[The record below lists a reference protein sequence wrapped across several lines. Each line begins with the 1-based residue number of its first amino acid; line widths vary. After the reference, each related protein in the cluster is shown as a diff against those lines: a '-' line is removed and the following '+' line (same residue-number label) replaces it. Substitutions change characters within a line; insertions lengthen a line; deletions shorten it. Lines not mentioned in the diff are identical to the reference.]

1 MMFGENVQG
10 YDIPV
15 LNEREVRAGAGIL
28 FFFSLTVF
36 LGAWHV
42 DQLLPGQMMI
52 VAFFVDFLIRV
63 FNPRFSPSLILG
75 RIAVAHQTPE
85 YTAAAPKRFA
95 WWIGLGLA
103 SIMLVTIVFLHNMSL
118 LNFAI
123 CGLCI
128 FLLFMES
135 SFGICLG
142 CIVYHKLLKTEMTL
156 CAGGVCEIKQK
167 EPIQEIKFSQL
178 LVLIGFFVFLYGA
191 FFLLQQHPKE
201 HGKPNHQLLHDLKNF
216 SSQPPVLEKPVENQH
231 HAH

>member
-1 MMFGENVQG
+1 MFGEMVKD

-36 LGAWHV
+36 LGAWHA

-52 VAFFVDFLIRV
+52 VAFFADFLIRV
-63 FNPRFSPSLILG
+63 FQPRFSPSLILG
-75 RIAVAHQTPE
+75 RIVVANQTPE

-103 SIMLVTIVFLHNMSL
+103 SIMLVTIVFMHNMSV

-123 CGLCI
+123 CALCI
-128 FLLFMES
+128 VLLFMES

-142 CIVYHKLLKTEMTL
+142 CIVYNKLLKKEITL

-167 EPIQEIKFSQL
+167 EPIQEVKSSQRI
-178 LVLIGFFVFLYGA
+178 VLILFFVFLSGT
-191 FFLLQQHPKE
+191 FSLLQHHQHPKE
-201 HGKPNHQLLHDLKNF
+201 HGKPNHQFLHDLKNP
-216 SSQPPVLEKPVENQH
+216 SSQTPEKPAENQH
-231 HAH
+231 HHH

>member
-1 MMFGENVQG
+1 MFGEKVQG

-28 FFFSLTVF
+28 FFFSLTMF
-36 LGAWHV
+36 LGAWHA

-75 RIAVAHQTPE
+75 RIAVSNQTPE
-85 YTAAAPKRFA
+85 YTAASPKRFA

-103 SIMLVTIVFLHNMSL
+103 SIMLVTIVFMHNMSI
-118 LNFAI
+118 LNFGI

-128 FLLFMES
+128 VLLFMES

-142 CIVYHKLLKTEMTL
+142 CIVYNKLFKKEVTL

-167 EPIQEIKFSQL
+167 EPIQEIKPLQI
-178 LVLIGFFVFLYGA
+178 LVLIGFFCFYTELFLY
-191 FFLLQQHPKE
+191 FNNINIPKNME
-201 HGKPNHQLLHDLKNF
+201 NPIINF
-216 SSQPPVLEKPVENQH
+216 CMI
-231 HAH
+231 

>member
-1 MMFGENVQG
+1 MFGENVQG

-28 FFFSLTVF
+28 FFFSLTMF
-36 LGAWHV
+36 LGAWHA

-75 RIAVAHQTPE
+75 RIAVSNQTPE

-95 WWIGLGLA
+95 WWIGLGLG
-103 SIMLVTIVFLHNMSL
+103 SIMLVTLVFLHNMSL

-128 FLLFMES
+128 ILLFMES

-142 CIVYHKLLKTEMTL
+142 CIVYNKLLKKEMTL

-167 EPIQEIKFSQL
+167 EPIQQIKISQL
-178 LVLIGFFVFLYGA
+178 IILVVFFTFLYGS
-191 FFLLQQHPKE
+191 FFLLQHNQHPKE
-201 HGKPNHQLLHDLKNF
+201 HGKPNHQLLHDLKNP
-216 SSQPPVLEKPVENQH
+216 SSQPPAIEH
-231 HAH
+231 HHH